1 MKSIFVFILALFFS
15 GFIPGCGKDEKVT
28 KKPEQQKDSSNQEVV
43 TKTPS
48 LKSDKEKLI
57 SVIAVGDI
65 MMGSNYPT
73 NASLPPNDGR
83 DILSGV
89 NDVLQNAD
97 ISLGNLEGTLL
108 NSGGKVKECGTPEN
122 CHAFRMP
129 EHYAQYLKDAGFDYM
144 NLANNHSGD
153 FGMVGRESTMNTLE
167 QYEIKYAGLEAA
179 KTSIIE
185 INKIKIGFAGFAP
198 NWGTCDL
205 NNLPG
210 AKELVKDLKKKCD
223 IVVVCFHGGAEGT
236 GAQRVRNETEY
247 YLGEKRGNV
256 VEFAHGVIDAG
267 ADIVLGSGPHVA
279 RAMELYE
286 GKIIAYSLGNFCTYG
301 KFGLAGV
308 LGIAPILKV
317 YVDSKG
323 NFIKGEITSI
333 KQKGRGIPE
342 LDDENK
348 SAQLISKLTQM
359 DFPNT
364 KINIDSEGIIT
375 LDK

>member
-1 MKSIFVFILALFFS
+1 MRTILIFIIALFIS
-15 GFIPGCGKDEKVT
+15 GCGKDERIT
-28 KKPEQQKDSSNQEVV
+28 KKPEQQKDSANTEVI

-48 LKSDKEKLI
+48 PPKENLI
-57 SVIAVGDI
+57 SIIAVGDM

-73 NASLPPNDGR
+73 NASLPPNDGK

-89 NDVLQNAD
+89 SDVLQNAD

-108 NSGGKVKECGTPEN
+108 NSGGKAKDCGEH

-144 NLANNHSGD
+144 NIANNHSGD
-153 FGMVGRESTMNTLE
+153 FGIIGRESTMNTLE
-167 QYEIKYAGLEAA
+167 KYGIKYAGLEVA

-185 INKIKIGFAGFAP
+185 VNKIKIGFAGFAP
-198 NWGTCDL
+198 NWGTCEL
-205 NNLPG
+205 NNLP
-210 AKELVKDLKKKCD
+210 AARELVKELKKKCD

-256 VEFAHGVIDAG
+256 VEFAHGVIEAG
-267 ADIVLGSGPHVA
+267 ADVVLGSGPHVA

-308 LGIAPILKV
+308 LGLAPILKV
-317 YVDSKG
+317 YVDAKG
-323 NFIKGEITSI
+323 NFVKGEITSI

-364 KINIDSEGIIT
+364 KINIDSEGIIS